1 MPGNTKHILIWPLL
15 CLSLYLVARTNYP
28 LFHYLAE
35 IFSVVIAAGIFMLSW
50 SSRRMQWN
58 HFLLFLGIAY
68 LFVGVTDALHTLS
81 YKGMG
86 VLAHNN
92 DNGDLAY
99 QLRLFACYLESV
111 SLLIAPVFLG
121 RRLWLTPVF
130 AIYTLIVGLLFI
142 CLLQGQFFPGW
153 FPTGVELVRF
163 KWANQ
168 IIISLIFTAAA
179 LFLLYRRQ
187 EFEPR
192 VLHLLL
198 CSYFLSIGAELT
210 FSDISEGYSAANLA
224 GHFLKI
230 GSGFL
235 IYKAIIEIG
244 LMRPYDLLFRDLK
257 RSEEQYRDLYEIAPL
272 AFVLWDRQCRITDWN
287 RRAEEMFGWRREEVL
302 GKNFF
307 DFLVPGEERGRGE
320 DIVDSLLARKLPS
333 RGIRRNLTRQGEVI
347 LCEWNNSIQ
356 YDREGEV
363 KGALSLGLDVTERQR
378 AREELEKSAEQIK
391 WFAYSITHDLKTP
404 AITLLGLTRRL
415 KDKYRP
421 VLDEQGRRYCEYI
434 LKGGEQIIAL
444 VDKINTFIRTK
455 EAQPAIE
462 PLEVSGLFRVV
473 REEFAPR
480 LAERHLAW
488 LAPET
493 TARIR
498 GDRLSLLRALRNL
511 VDNALKYGGPDL
523 SEIELGYGL
532 NNGFHLLTVRDNGQ
546 GIDPRDMEQIFGMFI
561 RKGCPREVEGAGLG
575 LAIVKEVAGLHRGR
589 VWARPGPDNKG
600 VVFYLAISRE
610 L

>member
-1 MPGNTKHILIWPLL
+1 MPGNTKHLLIWPLL
-15 CLSLYLVARTNYP
+15 AIGLYLVARTNYP

-35 IFSVVIAAGIFMLSW
+35 IFSVVIAGGIFMMAW

-86 VLAHNN
+86 VLPHGD

-111 SLLIAPVFLG
+111 SLLVAPLFLR

-153 FPTGVELVRF
+153 FPTGAELVRF

-168 IIISLIFTAAA
+168 IIICLIFVAAA
-179 LFLLYRRQ
+179 VVLLYRRKD
-187 EFEPR
+187 FEPR
-192 VLHLLL
+192 LLHLLL
-198 CSYFLSIGAELT
+198 WSLFLSIGAELT
-210 FSDISEGYSAANLA
+210 FSDTSEGYSAANLA
-224 GHFLKI
+224 GHLLKI

-257 RSEEQYRDLYEIAPL
+257 RNEEQYRDLYEIAPL

-307 DFLVPGEERGRGE
+307 ELLVPEEERGRVE
-320 DIVDSLLARKLPS
+320 DVIDSLLARELPG
-333 RGIRRNLTRQGEVI
+333 RGTRRNLTKQGKLL

-356 YDREGEV
+356 YDRDGEV
-363 KGALSLGLDVTERQR
+363 MGALSLGLDITERQR

-404 AITLLGLTRRL
+404 AVTLLGLTRRL
-415 KDKYRP
+415 GDKYRE
-421 VLDEQGRRYCEYI
+421 VLDENGRRYCEHI

-444 VDKINTFIRTK
+444 VDKVNTFIRTK
-455 EAQPAIE
+455 EARPTIDSLAISE
-462 PLEVSGLFRVV
+462 LFRVV
-473 REEFAPR
+473 REEFAPQVTARR
-480 LAERHLAW
+480 LNW
-488 LAPET
+488 LET
-493 TARIR
+493 ETAARIR
-498 GDRLSLLRALRNL
+498 GDRLAILRALRNL
-511 VDNALKYGGPDL
+511 VDNALKYGGPAL
-523 SEIELGYGL
+523 SEIELGYDL
-532 NNGFHLLTVRDNGQ
+532 NDRFHLLTVRDNGQ
-546 GIDPRDMEQIFGMFI
+546 GIDQQDMEQIFGMFI
-561 RKGCPREVEGAGLG
+561 RKGCPKEVEGAGLG
-575 LAIVKEVAGLHRGR
+575 LAIVKEVAGLHQGR
-589 VWARPGPDNKG
+589 VWAHSGPDNKG
-600 VVFYLAISRE
+600 VVFCLAISRK